1 MTEQFAKL
9 HKYCLDELLV
19 SRGYKNQKLSR
30 VIFTSD
36 KMDAITFLFRDNAQ
50 FFVFYAKDSL
60 SMVRLSEDYNVKQRL
75 IPDGKPIYDEHYCD
89 VLSCATG
96 SNFVNKEEEFDKWEP
111 FSKKSLDK
119 ILSKNCTKL
128 LLDSIELGFGLQHWL
143 TIKLSKKIGSQHQ
156 IEIGFKFPNTSVP
169 MAVYAKDDEKIIYC
183 P

>member
-111 FSKKSLDK
+111 FSKKFLDK
-119 ILSKNCTKL
+119 IATEMVGLKPRKEVKPKVEKKVKKTEKPTEAKN
-128 LLDSIELGFGLQHWL
+128 E
-143 TIKLSKKIGSQHQ
+143 IK
-156 IEIGFKFPNTSVP
+156 V
-169 MAVYAKDDEKIIYC
+169 EKEEQK
-183 P
+183 